1 MPVDWRVCFCTTEVL
16 LAAVCHVLAFMMDV
30 RGNSNVG
37 AAVEGPLGGIGFG
50 GLFMSR
56 TLAMLTTL
64 LAALAAWDDMMAV
77 VG

>member
-16 LAAVCHVLAFMMDV
+16 LAGCMPCIGFHDV
-30 RGNSNVG
+30 RGNSNVE

-50 GLFMSR
+50 EMFSSR

-64 LAALAAWDDMMAV
+64 LAALATWDDMMAV

>member
-1 MPVDWRVCFCTTEVL
+1 MSCIGF
-16 LAAVCHVLAFMMDV
+16 HDV

-50 GLFMSR
+50 DLFMSR

>member
-1 MPVDWRVCFCTTEVL
+1 
-16 LAAVCHVLAFMMDV
+16 MDV
-30 RGNSNVG
+30 RGYSNVG

-50 GLFMSR
+50 GLFIGR

-77 VG
+77 VS